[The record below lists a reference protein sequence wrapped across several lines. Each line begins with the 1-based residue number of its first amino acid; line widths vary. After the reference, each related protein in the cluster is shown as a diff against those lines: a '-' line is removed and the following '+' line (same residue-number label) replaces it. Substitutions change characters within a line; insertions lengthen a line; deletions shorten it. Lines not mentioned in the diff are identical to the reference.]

1 MRYKTLFRVLLKVLG
16 VYLVV
21 TGSGSIFYFITGIV
35 FDIYGSSGITRSLWP
50 FGLPGL
56 FSLAIGLYLF
66 FGGKWIADLAI
77 PSNRPYCAECGYDI
91 GHSPGDTCPECG
103 TLISHGKPEDNI
115 EHS

>member
-1 MRYKTLFRVLLKVLG
+1 MRYKTLFRVWLKVLG

-21 TGSGSIFYFITGIV
+21 TGTAGFILTLV
-35 FDIYGSSGITRSLWP
+35 SITRQWEFGVSIGAQLQN
-50 FGLPGL
+50 GLPRL

-66 FGGKWIADLAI
+66 FGGKWITDLAI

-103 TLISHGKPEDNI
+103 ALILHGKPADNI